1 MKYTLHHTALAA
13 LLALAAAGAT
23 AADSHAGGHDHD
35 HGAASA
41 GPSGGQP
48 AAAAADLSEGE
59 IRKIDLDTKRLTL
72 KHGPLKNLD
81 MAGMTMVF
89 QIKDPAQLEKL
100 QVGEK
105 VRFRAEKIDG
115 KLTVTRIEPQAR

>member
-13 LLALAAAGAT
+13 LLALAATGAT
-23 AADSHAGGHDHD
+23 AADTPAGGHDHD

-41 GPSGGQP
+41 PPSPP
-48 AAAAADLSEGE
+48 AATAELSEGE
-59 IRKIDLDTKRLTL
+59 VRKIDLDTKRLTL

-89 QIKDPAQLEKL
+89 QIKDPAQLEVWKSL
-100 QVGEK
+100 E
-105 VRFRAEKIDG
+105 
-115 KLTVTRIEPQAR
+115 

>member
-1 MKYTLHHTALAA
+1 MKYILHHTALAA
-13 LLALAAAGAT
+13 LLALAATGAT
-23 AADSHAGGHDHD
+23 AADTPAGGHDHD

-41 GPSGGQP
+41 GPSSGPP
-48 AAAAADLSEGE
+48 AAAAELSEGE
-59 IRKIDLDTKRLTL
+59 IRKIDLDTKRLTI

-100 QVGEK
+100 QAGEK
-105 VRFRAEKIDG
+105 IRFRAEKIDG
-115 KLTVTRIEPQAR
+115 KLTVTRIEVQAP

>member
-1 MKYTLHHTALAA
+1 MKYTLHLTALAA
-13 LLALAAAGAT
+13 LLALAATGAT
-23 AADSHAGGHDHD
+23 PADSHAGGHDHD

-41 GPSGGQP
+41 
-48 AAAAADLSEGE
+48 AAAELSEGE